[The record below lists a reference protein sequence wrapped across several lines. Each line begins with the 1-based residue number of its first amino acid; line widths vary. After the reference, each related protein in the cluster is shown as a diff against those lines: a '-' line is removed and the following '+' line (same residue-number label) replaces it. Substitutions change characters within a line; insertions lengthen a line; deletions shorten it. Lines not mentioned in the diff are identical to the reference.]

1 MSASPGKL
9 NQKIVPFLKGLSNEF
24 QPLLKKHKEDIQHVQ
39 KWMTHQRHLPT
50 ISDEFV
56 LLFLHS
62 CEYSLEKAKTTIETY
77 FTIRAGVPEFFAR
90 RDPKTADVKNS
101 FDVAEMIAVPK
112 STNSGYRV
120 LLYRLKETE
129 PSKANFVELMKA
141 FFVFADI
148 RISEDGLAPGYIVI
162 FDMKGVSIGHL
173 TRVSLPSLKKY
184 MVYIQEAHPARL
196 KAIHVIHCVSFMDR
210 VMALVKPLMKGE
222 LMGLLHLHTGGVE
235 CIKDIPQEILPED
248 YGGKAPSTPKIHEAD
263 RKRTETEYV
272 EWLKAEEAFRAD
284 ESRRAPGSG
293 KSSSQLFGMEGSFR
307 KLSID

>member
-1 MSASPGKL
+1 MSASPGKQS
-9 NQKIVPFLKGLSNEF
+9 QKIIPFLRGLSNEF
-24 QPLLKKHKEDIQHVQ
+24 QLVLKKHKEDVQHIQ
-39 KWMTHQRHLPT
+39 KWMTHQKHLPT

-62 CEYSLEKAKTTIETY
+62 CEYSLERAKNTIETY

-90 RDPKTADVKNS
+90 RDPKTADIKNS
-101 FDVAEMIAVPK
+101 LNVAEMIAVPK
-112 STNSGYRV
+112 STPSGNRV

-141 FFVFADI
+141 FFVFADF
-148 RISEDGLAPGYIVI
+148 RISEDGLAPGYIVV

-173 TRVSLPSLKKY
+173 TRVSLPALKKF

-210 VMALVKPLMKGE
+210 VMALVKPLMKNE
-222 LMGLLHLHTGGVE
+222 LMGLLHLHTGGADS
-235 CIKDIPQEILPED
+235 IKDIPQEILPED
-248 YGGKAPSTPKIHEAD
+248 YGGSAPPTPKIHEMNRLTMEKDYA
-263 RKRTETEYV
+263 
-272 EWLKAEEAFRAD
+272 EWMNAEEAFRAD